1 MRRHP
6 PRYTLSLHDALPI
19 TFIKGGMT
27 LIQTVVWFASL
38 IIIILIAAMFLWVA
52 VKSKEESDYKPIVK
66 KWYKARSV
74 YGVILVLV
82 MFAVTI
88 YTLRELPFNKP
99 SYVESSE
106 IIEVD
111 AESFQFGY
119 ELSQDEFS
127 VGDTVKFNVTTRDVT
142 HGFGVYN
149 PDRVLIAQTQA
160 MPEYENSFY
169 ITFDEPGTYEVLCLE
184 YCGLG
189 QHIMKTEFVVK

>member
-6 PRYTLSLHDALPI
+6 PRYTLFPYTTLFRS
-19 TFIKGGMT
+19 FIKGGMT

-88 YTLRELPFNKP
+88 YTLRELPLDRK
-99 SYVESSE
+99 
-106 IIEVD
+106 
-111 AESFQFGY
+111 
-119 ELSQDEFS
+119 S
-127 VGDTVKFNVTTRDVT
+127 VV
-142 HGFGVYN
+142 
-149 PDRVLIAQTQA
+149 
-160 MPEYENSFY
+160 
-169 ITFDEPGTYEVLCLE
+169 
-184 YCGLG
+184 
-189 QHIMKTEFVVK
+189 